1 MSDPPMTASRLPAL
15 SEARPAPGGLEVR
28 RALREAD
35 LLGAQR
41 LRYEVFVAE
50 LGGDGEL
57 VDHAARLERDRHDPH
72 YDHLVLVDPAR
83 DEARLD
89 HVVGAYRLMPGSRAA
104 ASGGFYCAGEYDLAP
119 LAATGRR
126 LLELGRSCIH
136 PAYRGGT
143 ALFHL
148 WRGLADYIGQEGSE
162 ILFGVASF
170 HGTDVGALAHPLAFL
185 HHKHLAPEALR
196 VTARPPEAVSMNL
209 MPPEQVDRRAA
220 ARAIPAL
227 IKSYLRLGGHVGQG
241 AWVDRPFNTT
251 DICLVMDVARIDERT
266 RALYGAGGPRPT
278 DRDVARDGRG

>member
-1 MSDPPMTASRLPAL
+1 MS
-15 SEARPAPGGLEVR
+15 SERRPLFAAGPAPALEVR
-28 RALREAD
+28 RAMREAD
-35 LLGAQR
+35 VLGAQR

-50 LGGDGEL
+50 LGGDGDL
-57 VDHAARLERDRHDPH
+57 VDHARRLERDAYDPH

-83 DEARLD
+83 DEAQLK
-89 HVVGAYRLMPGSRAA
+89 HVVGAYRLMPGGRAA
-104 ASGGFYCAGEYDLAP
+104 AAGGFYCAGEYDLAP
-119 LAATGRR
+119 LEASGRR

-136 PAYRGGT
+136 AEYRGGA

-148 WRGLADYIGQEGSE
+148 WRGLADYIAAEGSE

-196 VTARPPEAVSMNL
+196 VMAKPPEAVSMDT
-209 MPPEQVDRRAA
+209 MPYDAVDRRAA

-227 IKSYLRLGGHVGQG
+227 IKSYLRLGGFVGQG
-241 AWVDRPFNTT
+241 AWIDRPFNTT

-266 RALYGAGGPRPT
+266 RALYGGGPG
-278 DRDVARDGRG
+278 A